1 MAAGAVQDW
10 VKNIKDR
17 LLVKQRLSRN
27 RERKI
32 VRLEGEEERLDRDI
46 VEVNMDIVEVNRKS
60 QELKFKKV
68 QLMTTKIG
76 IIREKQDLRELEVK
90 GAAEVTELIRQKE
103 GLKEALQRKNQA
115 KEQKMQELEVFM
127 RETLVRKELSLECPV
142 CMEVAEAPIYCCR

>member
-46 VEVNMDIVEVNRKS
+46 VEGNMDPVCLGLDLDGRGGSSDTHRAN
-60 QELKFKKV
+60 Q
-68 QLMTTKIG
+68 
-76 IIREKQDLRELEVK
+76 IIRIS
-90 GAAEVTELIRQKE
+90 VT
-103 GLKEALQRKNQA
+103 
-115 KEQKMQELEVFM
+115 
-127 RETLVRKELSLECPV
+127 
-142 CMEVAEAPIYCCR
+142 

>member
-1 MAAGAVQDW
+1 M
-10 VKNIKDR
+10 
-17 LLVKQRLSRN
+17 VKQRLSRN
-27 RERKI
+27 REKQI
-32 VRLEGEEERLDRDI
+32 VRLEGEEKRLDLDI
-46 VEVNMDIVEVNRKS
+46 VEVKRKR
-60 QELKFKKV
+60 QELKLKEGK
-68 QLMTTKIG
+68 LMTTKIG
-76 IIREKQDLRELEVK
+76 IAREKQDLRELEVK